1 MERIIRVTGR
11 GKIAVKPDT
20 IRLNITLEDQ
30 RETYEETLKQSTM
43 QTETLKDCFQ
53 TLDFDRSDLKT
64 TYFNVNTEYES
75 YQDKNK
81 NWKQRFMGYKFT
93 HRFKI
98 DFPSDNEKLG
108 KILYALAHCSV
119 HPEFTIS
126 YTVKDIEACKNKL
139 LGQAVADSKQKA
151 EILATAAGTKLG
163 LVTTID
169 YSWGEMEIIS
179 RPMNKMM
186 EPCMMMEDCAAVGY
200 DMDIEPNDIDV
211 TDTVTVVW
219 ELK

>member
-1 MERIIRVTGR
+1 MDRTIRVTGR
-11 GKIAVKPDT
+11 GKIAVKPDI

-43 QTETLKDCFQ
+43 QTETLKDCFEN
-53 TLDFDRSDLKT
+53 LGFDRSDLKT
-64 TYFNVNTEYES
+64 LYFNVDTEYES
-75 YQDKNK
+75 YQDKSK

-98 DFPSDNEKLG
+98 DFPSDNEELG
-108 KILYALAHCSV
+108 KILYAMAHCEV

-126 YTVKDIEACKNKL
+126 YTVKDIEVCKNQL
-139 LGQAVADSKQKA
+139 LGQAVSDSKQKA
-151 EILATAAGTKLG
+151 EILASAAGTKLG

-179 RPMNKMM
+179 HPMNKMM
-186 EPCMMMEDCAAVGY
+186 EPCMMMEDCAAGSY
-200 DMDIEPNDIDV
+200 DMDIEPDDIDV

-219 ELK
+219 SLE